1 MREEI
6 TLEGMEKECELL
18 KFQFLVLDSCEAPVA
33 LSSGPLISI
42 SLLINR
48 PPLV

>member
-6 TLEGMEKECELL
+6 TLEGLEKESELL
-18 KFQFLVLDSCEAPVA
+18 TFQFLVLDSYEAQVA

-42 SLLINR
+42 SLLINH